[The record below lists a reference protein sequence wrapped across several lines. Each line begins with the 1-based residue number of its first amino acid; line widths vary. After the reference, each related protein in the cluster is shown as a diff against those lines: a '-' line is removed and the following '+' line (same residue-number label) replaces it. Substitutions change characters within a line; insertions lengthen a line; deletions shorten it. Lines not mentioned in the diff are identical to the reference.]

1 MKNGKKACFLLKFI
15 KNYIMKVAVV
25 GATGL
30 VGTKMLQVLR
40 EQNLQIDEIIVAA
53 SAKSVGKKILF
64 GNRELDVVSV
74 EQAIEENPDIAIFS
88 AGSEVSCK
96 YAERFAAKGTYVIDN
111 SSAWRKHKEIPLVVP
126 EINASDINYD
136 NRIIANPNCT
146 TICMLM
152 ALAPL
157 HKRYKAKRLVIS
169 TYQSVSGSGQKGLDQ
184 LACEQRGE
192 ISDNPAYPYQI
203 HENVI
208 PHGGDFLPN
217 GYTAEE
223 EKLVFETNK
232 ILHSDI
238 AVTATVVRVPVY
250 GGHSESVNVEFEEQF
265 ELEDVRKI
273 LSGTPGVVV
282 YDNPTENVYPM
293 PAMSYDKD
301 DVFVGRI
308 RRDFSIEKG
317 LNFWVVSDNIRKGAA
332 TNAVQIAKYI
342 IENFKI

>member
-1 MKNGKKACFLLKFI
+1 
-15 KNYIMKVAVV
+15 MKVAVI

-30 VGTKMLQVLR
+30 VGQKMLQVLA

-53 SAKSVGKKILF
+53 SDKSIGKKVTYKDQ
-64 GNRELDVVSV
+64 ELTLISMDQAV
-74 EQAIEENPDIAIFS
+74 EARPNIAIFS
-88 AGSEVSCK
+88 AGAEVSLQ
-96 YAERFAAKGTYVIDN
+96 YAEKFAAVGTYVIDN
-111 SSAWRKHKEIPLVVP
+111 SSAWRKDKNVPLVVP
-126 EINASDINYD
+126 EINASDISVD
-136 NRIIANPNCT
+136 NHIIANPNCT

-157 HKRYKAKRLVIS
+157 HRKYNAKRLVIS
-169 TYQSVSGSGQKGLDQ
+169 TYQSVSGSGQKGLNQ
-184 LACEQRGE
+184 LAMEQKGE
-192 ISDNPAYPYQI
+192 VCDNPAYPTQI

-208 PHGGDFLPN
+208 PHGGNFLEN

-250 GGHSESVNVEFEEQF
+250 GGHSESINIEFENDFDLDE
-265 ELEDVRKI
+265 VRSI
-273 LSGTPGVVV
+273 LSAAPGVVL
-282 YDNPTENVYPM
+282 YDNPSENIYPTPVM
-293 PAMSYDKD
+293 AYDKD

-308 RRDFSIEKG
+308 RRDFSIDKG
-317 LNFWVVSDNIRKGAA
+317 LNIWLVSDNIRKGAA

-342 IENFKI
+342 IENFNL

>member
-1 MKNGKKACFLLKFI
+1 
-15 KNYIMKVAVV
+15 MKVAVI

-30 VGTKMLQVLR
+30 VGQKMLQVLA

-53 SAKSVGKKILF
+53 SERSIGKKVAYKDK
-64 GNRELDVVSV
+64 ELTLISMDQAV
-74 EQAIEENPDIAIFS
+74 EARPDIAIFS
-88 AGSEVSCK
+88 AGAEVSLQ
-96 YAERFAAKGTYVIDN
+96 YAEKFAAVGTYVIDN
-111 SSAWRKHKEIPLVVP
+111 SSAWRKDKNVPLVVP
-126 EINASDINYD
+126 EINASDINVD
-136 NRIIANPNCT
+136 NHIIANPNCT
-146 TICMLM
+146 TVCMLM

-157 HKRYKAKRLVIS
+157 HKKYKAKRLVIS
-169 TYQSVSGSGQKGLDQ
+169 TYQSVSGSGQKGLNQ
-184 LACEQRGE
+184 LAMEQQGE
-192 ISDNPAYPYQI
+192 KCDNPAYPCQI

-208 PHGGDFLPN
+208 PHGGAFMDN

-250 GGHSESVNVEFEEQF
+250 GGHSESINVEFEQDFDLDE
-265 ELEDVRKI
+265 VR
-273 LSGTPGVVV
+273 LLLANTPGVIV
-282 YDNPTENVYPM
+282 YDNIAENIYPTPIM
-293 PAMSYDKD
+293 AYDKD
-301 DVFVGRI
+301 EVFVGRI

-342 IENFKI
+342 IESFKI

>member
-1 MKNGKKACFLLKFI
+1 
-15 KNYIMKVAVV
+15 MKVAVI

-30 VGTKMLQVLR
+30 VGQKMLQVLA

-53 SAKSVGKKILF
+53 SDRSIGKKVTYKDK
-64 GNRELDVVSV
+64 ELTLISMDQAV
-74 EQAIEENPDIAIFS
+74 EARPNIAIFS
-88 AGSEVSCK
+88 AGAEVSLQ
-96 YAERFAAKGTYVIDN
+96 YAEKFAAVGTYVIDN
-111 SSAWRKHKEIPLVVP
+111 SSAWRKDKNVPLVVP
-126 EINASDINYD
+126 EINASDISID
-136 NRIIANPNCT
+136 NHIIANPNCT

-157 HKRYKAKRLVIS
+157 HKKYNAKRLVIS
-169 TYQSVSGSGQKGLDQ
+169 TYQSVSGSGQKGLNQ
-184 LACEQRGE
+184 LALEQKGE
-192 ISDNPAYPYQI
+192 HCDNPAYPTQI

-208 PHGGDFLPN
+208 PHGGNFMEN

-232 ILHSDI
+232 ILHSNI

-250 GGHSESVNVEFEEQF
+250 GGHSESINIEFEQDFDLDE
-265 ELEDVRKI
+265 VRTI
-273 LSGTPGVVV
+273 LSNAPGVTL
-282 YDNPTENVYPM
+282 YDNPSENIYPTPVM
-293 PAMSYDKD
+293 AYDKD

-308 RRDFSIEKG
+308 RRDFSIDKG
-317 LNFWVVSDNIRKGAA
+317 LNIWLVSDNIRKGAA

>member
-1 MKNGKKACFLLKFI
+1 
-15 KNYIMKVAVV
+15 MKVAVI

-30 VGTKMLQVLR
+30 VGQKMLQVLA

-53 SAKSVGKKILF
+53 SDKSIGKKVTYKDK
-64 GNRELDVVSV
+64 ELTLISMDQAV
-74 EQAIEENPDIAIFS
+74 EARPDIAIFS
-88 AGSEVSCK
+88 AGAEVSLK
-96 YAERFAAKGTYVIDN
+96 YAEKFAAVGTYVIDN
-111 SSAWRKHKEIPLVVP
+111 SSAWRKDKNVPLVVP
-126 EINASDINYD
+126 EINASDISVD
-136 NRIIANPNCT
+136 NHIIANPNCT

-157 HKRYKAKRLVIS
+157 HKRYNAKRLVIS
-169 TYQSVSGSGQKGLDQ
+169 TYQSVSGSGQKGLNQ
-184 LACEQRGE
+184 LALEQKGE
-192 ISDNPAYPYQI
+192 VCDNPAYPTQI

-208 PHGGDFLPN
+208 PHGGNFLEN

-250 GGHSESVNVEFEEQF
+250 GGHSESINIEFEQDFDLDE
-265 ELEDVRKI
+265 VRNI
-273 LSGTPGVVV
+273 LSAAPGVTH
-282 YDNPTENVYPM
+282 YDNPSENVYPTPVM
-293 PAMSYDKD
+293 AYDKD

-308 RRDFSIEKG
+308 RRDFSIDKG
-317 LNFWVVSDNIRKGAA
+317 LNIWLVSDNIRKGAA

-342 IENFKI
+342 IENFNL

>member
-1 MKNGKKACFLLKFI
+1 
-15 KNYIMKVAVV
+15 MKVAVI

-30 VGTKMLQVLR
+30 VGQKMLQVLA

-53 SAKSVGKKILF
+53 SDKSIGKKVAYKDK
-64 GNRELDVVSV
+64 ELTLISMDQAV
-74 EQAIEENPDIAIFS
+74 EARPDIAIFS
-88 AGSEVSCK
+88 AGAEVSLK
-96 YAERFAAKGTYVIDN
+96 SAEKFAADGTYVIDN
-111 SSAWRKHKEIPLVVP
+111 SSAWRKDKNVPLVVP
-126 EINASDINYD
+126 EINASDISVD
-136 NRIIANPNCT
+136 NHIIANPNCT

-157 HKRYKAKRLVIS
+157 HKRYNAKRLVIS
-169 TYQSVSGSGQKGLDQ
+169 TYQSVSGSGQKGLNQ
-184 LACEQRGE
+184 LALEQKGE
-192 ISDNPAYPYQI
+192 VCDNPAYPTQI

-208 PHGGDFLPN
+208 PHGGNFLEN

-250 GGHSESVNVEFEEQF
+250 GGHSESINIEFEQDFDLDE
-265 ELEDVRKI
+265 VRNI
-273 LSGTPGVVV
+273 LSAAPGVTL
-282 YDNPTENVYPM
+282 YDNPSENIYPTPVM
-293 PAMSYDKD
+293 AYDKD

-308 RRDFSIEKG
+308 RRDFSIDKG
-317 LNFWVVSDNIRKGAA
+317 LNIWLVSDNIRKGAA

-342 IENFKI
+342 IENFNL

>member
-1 MKNGKKACFLLKFI
+1 
-15 KNYIMKVAVV
+15 MKVAVI

-30 VGTKMLQVLR
+30 VGQKMLQVLA

-53 SAKSVGKKILF
+53 SDKSIGKEVAYKDK
-64 GNRELDVVSV
+64 ELTLISMD
-74 EQAIEENPDIAIFS
+74 QAAEARPDIAIFS
-88 AGSEVSCK
+88 AGAEVSLK
-96 YAERFAAKGTYVIDN
+96 YAEKFAAVGTYVIDN
-111 SSAWRKHKEIPLVVP
+111 SSAWRKDKNVPLVVP
-126 EINASDINYD
+126 EINASDISVD
-136 NRIIANPNCT
+136 NHIIANPNCT

-157 HKRYKAKRLVIS
+157 HKRYNAKRLVIS
-169 TYQSVSGSGQKGLDQ
+169 TYQSVSGSGQKGLNQ
-184 LACEQRGE
+184 LALEQKGE
-192 ISDNPAYPYQI
+192 VCDNPAYPTQI

-208 PHGGDFLPN
+208 PHGGNFLEN

-250 GGHSESVNVEFEEQF
+250 GGHSESINIEFEQDFDLDE
-265 ELEDVRKI
+265 VRNI
-273 LSGTPGVVV
+273 LSAAPGVTL
-282 YDNPTENVYPM
+282 YDNPSENIYPTPVM
-293 PAMSYDKD
+293 AYDKD

-317 LNFWVVSDNIRKGAA
+317 LNIWLVSDNIRKGAA

-342 IENFKI
+342 IENFNL

>member
-1 MKNGKKACFLLKFI
+1 
-15 KNYIMKVAVV
+15 MKVAVI

-30 VGTKMLQVLR
+30 VGQKMLQVLA

-53 SAKSVGKKILF
+53 SDKSIGRKVAYKDQ
-64 GNRELDVVSV
+64 ELTLISMD
-74 EQAIEENPDIAIFS
+74 QAVQARPNIAIFS
-88 AGSEVSCK
+88 AGAEVSLQ
-96 YAERFAAKGTYVIDN
+96 YAEKFAAVGTYVIDN
-111 SSAWRKHKEIPLVVP
+111 SSAWRKDKNVPLVVP
-126 EINASDINYD
+126 EINASDISVD
-136 NRIIANPNCT
+136 NHIIANPNCT

-157 HKRYKAKRLVIS
+157 HRKYNAKRLVIS
-169 TYQSVSGSGQKGLDQ
+169 TYQSVSGSGQKGLNQ
-184 LACEQRGE
+184 LAMEQKGE
-192 ISDNPAYPYQI
+192 VCDNPAYPTQI

-208 PHGGDFLPN
+208 PHGGNFLEN

-250 GGHSESVNVEFEEQF
+250 GGHSESINIEFENDFDLDE
-265 ELEDVRKI
+265 VRSV
-273 LSGTPGVVV
+273 LSAAPGVVL
-282 YDNPTENVYPM
+282 YDNPSENIYPTPVM
-293 PAMSYDKD
+293 AYDKD

-308 RRDFSIEKG
+308 RRDFSIDKG
-317 LNFWVVSDNIRKGAA
+317 LNIWLVSDNIRKGAA

-342 IENFKI
+342 IENFNL

>member
-1 MKNGKKACFLLKFI
+1 
-15 KNYIMKVAVV
+15 MKVAVI

-30 VGTKMLQVLR
+30 VGQKMLQVLA

-53 SAKSVGKKILF
+53 SDKSIGRKVAYKDQ
-64 GNRELDVVSV
+64 ELTLISMDQAV
-74 EQAIEENPDIAIFS
+74 EARPNIAIFS
-88 AGSEVSCK
+88 AGAEVSLQ
-96 YAERFAAKGTYVIDN
+96 YAEKFAAVGTYVIDN
-111 SSAWRKHKEIPLVVP
+111 SSAWRKDKNVPLVVP
-126 EINASDINYD
+126 EINASDISVD
-136 NRIIANPNCT
+136 NHIIANPNCT

-157 HKRYKAKRLVIS
+157 HRKYNAKRLVIS
-169 TYQSVSGSGQKGLDQ
+169 TYQSVSGSGQKGLNQ
-184 LACEQRGE
+184 LAMEQKGE
-192 ISDNPAYPYQI
+192 VCDNPAYPTQI

-208 PHGGDFLPN
+208 PHGGNFLEN

-250 GGHSESVNVEFEEQF
+250 GGHSESINIEFENDFDLDE
-265 ELEDVRKI
+265 VRNI
-273 LSGTPGVVV
+273 LSAAPGVVL
-282 YDNPTENVYPM
+282 YDNPSENIYPTPVM
-293 PAMSYDKD
+293 AYDKD

-308 RRDFSIEKG
+308 RRDFSIDKG
-317 LNFWVVSDNIRKGAA
+317 LNIWLVSDKIRKGAS

-342 IENFKI
+342 IENFNL

>member
-1 MKNGKKACFLLKFI
+1 
-15 KNYIMKVAVV
+15 MKVAVI

-30 VGTKMLQVLR
+30 VGQKMLQVLA

-53 SAKSVGKKILF
+53 SDKSIGKKVTYKDKILT
-64 GNRELDVVSV
+64 LVSMNQAV
-74 EQAIEENPDIAIFS
+74 EARPDIAIFS
-88 AGSEVSCK
+88 AGAEVSLQ
-96 YAERFAAKGTYVIDN
+96 YAEKFAAVGTYVIDN
-111 SSAWRKHKEIPLVVP
+111 SSAWRKDKNVPLVIP
-126 EINASDINYD
+126 EINAADITPD
-136 NRIIANPNCT
+136 NHIIANPNCT

-157 HKRYKAKRLVIS
+157 HKRYNAKRLVIS
-169 TYQSVSGSGQKGLDQ
+169 TYQSVSGSGQKGLNQ
-184 LACEQRGE
+184 LAMEQKGE
-192 ISDNPAYPYQI
+192 TSDNPAYPCQI

-208 PHGGDFLPN
+208 PHGGAFLEN

-250 GGHSESVNVEFEEQF
+250 GGHSESVNVEFEQDFDLDE
-265 ELEDVRKI
+265 VRDI
-273 LSGTPGVVV
+273 LSKSSGVVV
-282 YDNPTENVYPM
+282 CDNPNENMYPTPVM
-293 PAMSYDKD
+293 AYDKD
-301 DVFVGRI
+301 EVFVGRI
-308 RRDFSIEKG
+308 RRDFSIDKA
-317 LNFWVVSDNIRKGAA
+317 LNMWVVSDNIRKGAA

>member
-1 MKNGKKACFLLKFI
+1 MKI
-15 KNYIMKVAVV
+15 AVI

-30 VGTKMLQVLR
+30 VGQKMLQVLA
-40 EQNLQIDEIIVAA
+40 EQNLPIDELIVAA
-53 SAKSVGKKILF
+53 SEKSVGKKIFFKEKEYTLI
-64 GNRELDVVSV
+64 SV
-74 EQAIEENPDIAIFS
+74 EDAIEERPDIAIFS
-88 AGSEVSCK
+88 AGAEVSLM
-96 YAERFAAKGTYVIDN
+96 YAKKFAEKGTYVIDN
-111 SSAWRKHKEIPLVVP
+111 SSAWRKDKDIPLVVP
-126 EINASDINYD
+126 EINAADISID
-136 NRIIANPNCT
+136 NHIIANPNCT

-157 HKRYKAKRLVIS
+157 HKRYNAKRLVIS
-169 TYQSVSGSGQKGLDQ
+169 TYQSVSGSGQKGLNQ

-192 ISDNPAYPYQI
+192 VSDNPAYPCQI

-208 PHGGDFLPN
+208 PHGGSFMEN

-250 GGHSESVNVEFEEQF
+250 GGHSESINVEFEQQF
-265 ELEDVRKI
+265 DLNEVRDI
-273 LSGTPGVVV
+273 LSKSSGVVV
-282 YDNPTENVYPM
+282 YDDIAENKYPTPM
-293 PAMSYDKD
+293 MAFDKD
-301 DVFVGRI
+301 EVFVGRI
-308 RRDFSIEKG
+308 RRDFSIDKG

>member
-1 MKNGKKACFLLKFI
+1 
-15 KNYIMKVAVV
+15 MKVAVI

-30 VGTKMLQVLR
+30 VGQKMLQVLA

-53 SAKSVGKKILF
+53 SDKSIGKKVTYKDQ
-64 GNRELDVVSV
+64 ELTLISMDQAV
-74 EQAIEENPDIAIFS
+74 EARPNIAIFS
-88 AGSEVSCK
+88 AGAEVSLQ
-96 YAERFAAKGTYVIDN
+96 YAEKFAAVGTYVIDN
-111 SSAWRKHKEIPLVVP
+111 SSAWRKDKNVPLVVP
-126 EINASDINYD
+126 EINASDISVD
-136 NRIIANPNCT
+136 NHIIANPNCT

-157 HKRYKAKRLVIS
+157 HKKYKAKRLVIS
-169 TYQSVSGSGQKGLDQ
+169 TYQSVSGSGQKGLNQ
-184 LACEQRGE
+184 LAMEQKGE
-192 ISDNPAYPYQI
+192 VCDNPAYPTQI

-208 PHGGDFLPN
+208 PHGGNFLEN

-250 GGHSESVNVEFEEQF
+250 GGHSESINIEFENDF
-265 ELEDVRKI
+265 DLEEVRSV
-273 LSGTPGVVV
+273 LSAAPGVVL
-282 YDNPTENVYPM
+282 YDNPSENIYPTPVM
-293 PAMSYDKD
+293 AYDKD

-308 RRDFSIEKG
+308 RRDFSIDKG
-317 LNFWVVSDNIRKGAA
+317 LNIWLVSDNIRKGAA

-342 IENFKI
+342 IENFNL